1 MIVYCIGCSCGS
13 ARHWPNHPST
23 ETRQLQWEK
32 DMEKAT
38 RQMHRN
44 IHQHEAGRILWIWYV
59 FVSIWGVSEK
69 EWRYILRD
77 NLWSSE
83 CEVCVICQMRFTHR
97 GLPPRTC
104 RYDTSRRPKTLQQMN
119 CQFTAAPPIPTLSQS
134 FLLRNYPSSW
144 ISVPTLDTIGCAFS
158 YTLESFIWHLL
169 ENLGI
174 RTFRISECQKPP
186 IRHRIRLVI
195 L

>member
-1 MIVYCIGCSCGS
+1 MDLRGI
-13 ARHWPNHPST
+13 
-23 ETRQLQWEK
+23 
-32 DMEKAT
+32 
-38 RQMHRN
+38 
-44 IHQHEAGRILWIWYV
+44 GRIIPLQRPGSCSGRRTWRKPPGRCIETYINMKLGEFCEFDKSLFLFGV
-59 FVSIWGVSEK
+59 YLIRNQDTFYGTTSDLVSAK
-69 EWRYILRD
+69 
-77 NLWSSE
+77 
-83 CEVCVICQMRFTHR
+83 CVICQMRFTHR

-158 YTLESFIWHLL
+158 YTLEGFHLIL
-169 ENLGI
+169 EDLGI
-174 RTFRISECQKPP
+174 PTFRFSACQKPP
-186 IRHRIRLVI
+186 IRHRIRLV